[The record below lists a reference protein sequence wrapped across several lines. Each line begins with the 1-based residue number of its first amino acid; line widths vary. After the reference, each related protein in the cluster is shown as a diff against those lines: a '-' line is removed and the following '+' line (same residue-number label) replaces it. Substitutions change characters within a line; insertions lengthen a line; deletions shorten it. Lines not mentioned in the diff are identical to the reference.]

1 MIDDLRELY
10 QELIVEHSSRPRNC
24 TRPAGANRSAKGHNP
39 LCGDQV
45 EVYLVLE
52 DGLVKDVGFQG
63 KGCAISLASASL
75 MTEALKGKSVDEVR
89 ALFERFRRLVTGKD
103 DSTAP
108 DLDRLMALSG
118 VRSFPVRVKCATLPW
133 YALVAALEGDADRV
147 TTD

>member
-1 MIDDLRELY
+1 
-10 QELIVEHSSRPRNC
+10 
-24 TRPAGANRSAKGHNP
+24 
-39 LCGDQV
+39 
-45 EVYLVLE
+45 
-52 DGLVKDVGFQG
+52 
-63 KGCAISLASASL
+63 

-133 YALVAALEGDADRV
+133 HALVAALEGDADRV